1 MIYIKLIISI
11 LVISTV
17 SAENKRL
24 SFEDVQGKSPFNYS
38 SINFLNWVPNENTYI
53 SRHNGKLIK
62 VDIFEISKG
71 SLLMNNY
78 DVISK

>member
-11 LVISTV
+11 LVISTL

-62 VDIFEISKG
+62 VDIFSSDT
-71 SLLMNNY
+71 SLFLSN
-78 DVISK
+78 DDF